1 MGESWT
7 CNGGSL
13 TLTLDPKNS
22 VSDFDFA
29 ERKNKYLNN
38 KKMSDH

>member
-22 VSDFDFA
+22 VSDFA
-29 ERKNKYLNN
+29 ERKNKYMNN